1 MSNSMSKSKSMSVS
15 KSASKS
21 VSKSKSK
28 STALK
33 HNTYNSLFDGM
44 HQYMFSAENILRNS
58 SVGNDGNNVTA
69 NTKTYSY
76 EKKKEKTEESATYLP
91 RQHDTLFWCFFIV
104 MHGFEEYELYKCS
117 PFKKEKDFKIASVE
131 LIRKHAAKLKAMK
144 LKLTVIENE
153 LVNEPRI
160 TLVGL
165 RALALVYGVSIFY
178 VSGCSYCDFDYLEG
192 GEDSPRGILVYDK
205 ATSKTSVK
213 FKDNAGSD
221 ADYTNGVQKTHFCIA
236 NPEKPMNAISG
247 YTLSDLQEICKK
259 LRIPTLRTDGK
270 KETKKT
276 LYESILNAI

>member
-1 MSNSMSKSKSMSVS
+1 MSNSMSKSANNSN
-15 KSASKS
+15 
-21 VSKSKSK
+21 SK
-28 STALK
+28 STAMK

-131 LIRKHAAKLKAMK
+131 LIRKHAVKLKAMK

-213 FKDNAGSD
+213 YKDNTGSD

-247 YTLSDLQEICKK
+247 YTLSELQEICKK

>member
-1 MSNSMSKSKSMSVS
+1 MSNSMSKSM
-15 KSASKS
+15 SASKS
-21 VSKSKSK
+21 NSKSM
-28 STALK
+28 ALK

-58 SVGNDGNNVTA
+58 SVGNDGNNATA

-76 EKKKEKTEESATYLP
+76 EKKKEETEERATYLP

-131 LIRKHAAKLKAMK
+131 LIRKHAVKLKAMK

-213 FKDNAGSD
+213 YKDNAGSD

-247 YTLSDLQEICKK
+247 YALSDLQEICKK